1 MAGLLCAFEV
11 VKVQAAPPMVWI
23 VDLDL
28 PGRRSV
34 TNDVE
39 AVCTI
44 LQRSYPNHRIIYRDS
59 VGNWDELAH
68 DRGWFIGFRP
78 APDLALEVPA

>member
-1 MAGLLCAFEV
+1 MASLLCDFEV

-28 PGRRSV
+28 AGRRSV
-34 TNDVE
+34 TNDAE
-39 AVCTI
+39 AVCAL
-44 LQRSYPNHRIIYRDS
+44 LQRSYPNHRIIYMDS
-59 VGNWDELAH
+59 MGLWDELAH

-78 APDLALEVPA
+78 ARDLAIEVSA